1 LNATT
6 DATLDAT
13 ANETTAL
20 LEVYTDGQCPL
31 CQWMRARV
39 EPFDREGRLEWLDLN
54 SPEALRRAAP
64 HTHAELAAE
73 MYARRKTDGAWA
85 KGFFAWIEVLRLLP
99 RLRWLAHL
107 FARWPFTSVGPV
119 FYRQLARRRYQLF
132 GIPPPCDDTGVCQLH
147 AKK

>member
-1 LNATT
+1 MN
-6 DATLDAT
+6 AT
-13 ANETTAL
+13 ANKTSGGATSAATAQ

-39 EPFDREGRLEWLDLN
+39 EPFDREQRLEWLDLN

-64 HTHAELAAE
+64 YTHAELAAE
-73 MYARRKTDGAWA
+73 MYARRKTDGVWA
-85 KGFFAWIEVLRLLP
+85 KGFFAWIEVLRQLP
-99 RLRWLAHL
+99 RLRWLARL

-132 GIPPPCDDTGVCQLH
+132 GIPPPCDEAGVCQLH
-147 AKK
+147 KKG